1 MLLIGS
7 RAIVHYFPDFRSPRD
22 WDLYGTTAE
31 IEELAQRVP
40 RMKGK
45 VPQDYRGI
53 FVYDDAMVEVENI
66 EDSPEWARIYEAF
79 RDEPTIEE
87 PVLGT
92 LTLAPAAFL
101 MLTKQ
106 CGLIYDIRHW
116 HKNLEDLYFLRDRI
130 TSVPDV
136 VTRVMPHV
144 LAASRKMFA
153 DYTAAIARAREP
165 CYSSDTEQS
174 PDPPNELHAELHEAL
189 AHGGAPLVHEPG
201 AWRAY
206 PDVDPAARRE
216 KMIRLLAEEAQV
228 IAGEQLLTRGFGT
241 QEEDERAAVR
251 WALRVLITSRL
262 PESWRYFGV
271 NHYREI
277 MAAIPRGWSSHL
289 AELSVRYPRP
299 VDPCGQFLVDLGC
312 DGDQALTETCG
323 QGPQAPHAAR
333 PPRLRF
339 CS

>member
-7 RAIVHYFPDFRSPRD
+7 RAIVHYFPDFRQPRD
-22 WDLYGTTAE
+22 WDLYGTAAE

-45 VPQDYRGI
+45 VPQDHRGI
-53 FVYDDAMVEVENI
+53 FVYDDAMVEAENI
-66 EDSPEWARIYEAF
+66 EDSPDWARIYEAF

-136 VTRVMPHV
+136 VTRVMPQV

-153 DYTAAIARAREP
+153 ESTAVAAKAREP
-165 CYSSDTEQS
+165 CYSADAEHS
-174 PDPPNELHAELHEAL
+174 PDPPTELHAELHEAM
-189 AHGGAPLVHEPG
+189 AHGGAPLVSEPG
-201 AWRAY
+201 AWQAY
-206 PDVDPAARRE
+206 PDAEPAARRE
-216 KMIRLLAEEAQV
+216 KMTRLFAEEAQV
-228 IAGEQLLTRGFGT
+228 IAGEQLLAGGFGT
-241 QEEDERAAVR
+241 HTEDERTAIR
-251 WALRVLITSRL
+251 WALRLLITSRL
-262 PESWRYFGV
+262 PEGWRYFGV
-271 NHYREI
+271 NYYREI

-289 AELSVRYPRP
+289 AALSARYPP
-299 VDPCGQFLVDLGC
+299 PEDPCGQPVVDLGC
-312 DGDQALTETCG
+312 AGSQALTETCG
-323 QGPQAPHAAR
+323 QGPQAPHAAQ
-333 PPRLRF
+333 PYKLRF